1 MESDGDVRGVDLL
14 ALGFRRARFDLGLSM
29 VEAEDPDTSEG
40 VLFTSKRAT
49 RLDD

>member
-1 MESDGDVRGVDLL
+1 MESDGEVRGADLPTV
-14 ALGFRRARFDLGLSM
+14 GFRRVRFDLGLSM

-49 RLDD
+49 RLDS